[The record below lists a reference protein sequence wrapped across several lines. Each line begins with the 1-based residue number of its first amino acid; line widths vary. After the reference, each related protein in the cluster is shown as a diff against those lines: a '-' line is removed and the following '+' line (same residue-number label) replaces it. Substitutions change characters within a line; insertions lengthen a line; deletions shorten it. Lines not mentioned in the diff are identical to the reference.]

1 MEIEICS
8 QCRGLVLDPG
18 ETVFAISNELDSPWD
33 VFTKLTWNELKV
45 RFILYVVLGLVM
57 LQFYT
62 LWYFFG

>member
-18 ETVFAISNELDSPWD
+18 ETVFAISNELDPSWKGVD
-33 VFTKLTWNELKV
+33 NANLMLD
-45 RFILYVVLGLVM
+45 FILLLVEGLAM

>member
-18 ETVFAISNELDSPWD
+18 ETVFAISNELDPLGEVAMKRSLS
-33 VFTKLTWNELKV
+33 TLKV
-45 RFILYVVLGLVM
+45 KFILYVVLGLVM